1 VTLDEYQQKAS
12 TTDAPEIARNP
23 DLSVLLPGLAGE
35 VGSLLTLYKKRLRD
49 GDAFQ
54 MAQSRLSGDSLWYL
68 AAIARRRE
76 LSLESVAVTNLEK
89 RDRADFRARIKL
101 CSMSKCHQR
110 SNSHPVHCNLAGFD
124 RQRG

>member
-54 MAQSRLSGDSLWYL
+54 MAQSHLSGDSGLPGL
-68 AAIARRRE
+68 FCASE
-76 LSLESVAVTNLEK
+76 
-89 RDRADFRARIKL
+89 
-101 CSMSKCHQR
+101 M
-110 SNSHPVHCNLAGFD
+110 
-124 RQRG
+124 RQTGTKEQ